1 MYASVY
7 HCSLTYG
14 LPHAEVAG
22 HYCVVMAVALIRL
35 DTVIESRLVT
45 DSHSNELLVSFF
57 RN

>member
-7 HCSLTYG
+7 HCSLTNG

-45 DSHSNELLVSFF
+45 DSHSN
-57 RN
+57 